1 MKTNNQ
7 SINHL
12 TSALTWYIKALIQ
25 YAPDQLRFKSIHFL
39 EEFLLAEKLVKNR
52 TELKQHLQ
60 AAQTDLSWLYEN
72 QAKILTVFDE
82 DYPERFLFL
91 KNPPFILTY
100 FGEINFSHYFFSIVG
115 SRNPSGASS
124 RWLETEISKLLNIK
138 KLCIVSGGARGV
150 DQKAHSLALR
160 HQRPTYMLLPSGLA
174 CPYPKNIMTWKTA
187 VLDLNGAIISQFSPF
202 EGMRKHY
209 FHMRNQ
215 IIASFS
221 QHILIVDAKRRSGT
235 MMTANYASSL
245 GTDVFVV
252 PNSPIF
258 ESSLGGLD
266 LLFAGADLVR
276 DHQDI
281 IELIN

>member
-1 MKTNNQ
+1 MKTKYKT
-7 SINHL
+7 INHF
-12 TSALTWYIKALIQ
+12 TAALTWYIKPLIQ
-25 YAPDQLRFKSIHFL
+25 YAPDRLRFNTINNL
-39 EEFLLAEKLVKNR
+39 EDFLLEEKLVKNR
-52 TELKQHLQ
+52 TELDKHLQ
-60 AAQTDLSWLYEN
+60 TVQADLSWLYEN
-72 QAKILTVFDE
+72 DAKILTVFDSN
-82 DYPERFLFL
+82 YPERFLFL

-100 FGEINFSHYFFSIVG
+100 FGEIDFSHHFFSIVG

-124 RWLETEISKLLNIK
+124 RWLENEVSKLLSVKN
-138 KLCIVSGGARGV
+138 LCVVSGGARGV

-160 HQRPTYMLLPSGLA
+160 HQKPTYMLLPSGLA
-174 CPYPKNIMTWKTA
+174 RPYPKNIMSWKST
-187 VLDLNGAIISQFSPF
+187 VVDLNGAIISQFSPF
-202 EGMRKHY
+202 EDMRKHY

-235 MMTANYASSL
+235 MMTASYASSL
-245 GTDVFVV
+245 GTDVLVV
-252 PNSPIF
+252 PNSPLF